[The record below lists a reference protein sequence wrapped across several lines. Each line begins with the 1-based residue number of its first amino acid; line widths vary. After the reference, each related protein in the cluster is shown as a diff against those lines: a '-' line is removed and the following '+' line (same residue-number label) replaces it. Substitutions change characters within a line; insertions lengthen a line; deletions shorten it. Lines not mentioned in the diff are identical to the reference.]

1 MTSGP
6 IHLAVSGTAP
16 AGRRLTGRDVA
27 PRRLLVISAT
37 TGQGHNAAAA
47 AVEEQAGRLWPGCE
61 IRRVDTLDAMGP
73 VLGLA
78 LGLARRVS
86 ADRTPWL
93 SGLCYRRL
101 WRQPWFAETSGRLTG
116 AWTGRALRP
125 VVAEFLPDLVVSTYP
140 LGTAGLDWLR
150 RRGGLDLPV
159 AAIVADFV
167 PHPFRVYPEIDL
179 HYVASEPGLRAMW
192 LARPDTRGAVGAPP
206 VVSAFHPVGTEDRA
220 AARAAFGLPPDRP
233 VVLISLG
240 PAGSGSVRRAVR
252 GALAADP
259 GTCVVVACGRNEAL
273 RRRLVGGD
281 EPTGRLVALGWTDR
295 MPELIS
301 AADVVITGAGGASAL
316 EALATSRPVLL
327 FEPVAGHGEVN
338 AALMEQAG
346 LGRVCADPVQLT
358 ATLRGLLRSPDLLAA
373 AERRAAEHTG
383 GLDFTAEVAAL
394 PGLPRHRGSRPLAA
408 ADALFVAAASEAVP
422 QQVGAVALLE
432 VSEAAALEPERIAV
446 GLRARLLARSA
457 QLPVLRR
464 RLWLRPGRRPRWLDV
479 DDLDP
484 ARHITSRVVRGGS
497 GPDWAEALREFFDVP
512 LPLDRPP
519 WQLQVLRETEPRA
532 VVGERTAVLVK
543 LHYALGGEQVAIA
556 TLAGLLSDRP
566 APGLRAV
573 PPVEHAH
580 RTRGGTAGRTG
591 PRRLRGA
598 MAELGDTLRAAART
612 PRPNSPRRHYTLVRL
627 PAGEVRVVAR
637 RLGTSTSALLLGLL
651 GEALYRQRAPATGA
665 ARRLRTM
672 VPMTARG
679 GPGTAG
685 SEPTSA
691 VFDLPVG
698 AMSVRRRIDEVAD
711 ALDCPGGPRSVA
723 ARFAVR
729 ALGRL
734 PGAAQTRL
742 ARLVYGGRFFGLV
755 ASVLPEW
762 RRELRL
768 LGALVTSVHPV
779 LPLADGVALAVGYL
793 SWGEVLGVG
802 VTGDSALFP
811 DADGLADNLLG
822 VFAELAGDIRIGR
835 TGELAGRL

>member
-6 IHLAVSGTAP
+6 IHLAVSGSPP
-16 AGRRLTGRDVA
+16 AGGRLPGRDVA

-37 TGQGHNAAAA
+37 TGRGHNAAAA

-61 IRRVDTLDAMGP
+61 IRRVDTLDTMGRL
-73 VLGLA
+73 LGLA
-78 LGLARRVS
+78 LRLAHRVS
-86 ADRTPWL
+86 ADRTAWL

-101 WRQPWFAETSGRLTG
+101 WRQPWFAEALGRLTG
-116 AWTGRALRP
+116 AWSGRALRP

-179 HYVASEPGLRAMW
+179 HYVASEPGLQAMW
-192 LARPDTRGAVGAPP
+192 RARPDTRGAVGAPP
-206 VVSAFHPVGTEDRA
+206 VASAFHPVGSEDRA

-233 VVLISLG
+233 VVVISLG
-240 PAGSGSVRRAVR
+240 PAGSGPVRRAVH

-301 AADVVITGAGGASAL
+301 AADVVITGAGGAGAL

-327 FEPVAGHGEVN
+327 FEPIAGHGEVN

-346 LGRVCADPVQLT
+346 LGRVCADPGQLT
-358 ATLRGLLRSPDLLAA
+358 AALRGLLRSPDLRAA

-408 ADALFVAAASEAVP
+408 ADALFVAAASEEVP
-422 QQVGAVALLE
+422 QQVGAVALLDH
-432 VSEAAALEPERIAV
+432 SEAAALDPERIAV

-484 ARHITSRVVRGGS
+484 ARHITSRVVRAGAGL
-497 GPDWAEALREFFDVP
+497 DWAEALREFFDVP

-519 WQLQVLRETEPRA
+519 WQLQVLREAEPRA
-532 VVGERTAVLVK
+532 VTGAAAGERTAVLVK
-543 LHYALGGEQVAIA
+543 LHHSLGGEQVAVA

-573 PPVEHAH
+573 PPVERAH
-580 RTRGGTAGRTG
+580 RTRGSAGRTG
-591 PRRLRGA
+591 ARRLGGA

-612 PRPNSPRRHYTLVRL
+612 PRPNSPSRHYTLVR
-627 PAGEVRVVAR
+627 VRVVAR

-651 GEALYRQRAPATGA
+651 GEALYRQRAPATGV

-679 GPGTAG
+679 GPGTVG

-691 VFDLPVG
+691 LFDLPVG
-698 AMSVRRRIDEVAD
+698 AMSVLRRIDEVAD
-711 ALDCPGGPRSVA
+711 ALDRPGAARSVA

-734 PGAAQTRL
+734 PGVAQARF

-755 ASVLPEW
+755 ASVLPDW

>member
-1 MTSGP
+1 
-6 IHLAVSGTAP
+6 
-16 AGRRLTGRDVA
+16 
-27 PRRLLVISAT
+27 
-37 TGQGHNAAAA
+37 
-47 AVEEQAGRLWPGCE
+47 
-61 IRRVDTLDAMGP
+61 
-73 VLGLA
+73 
-78 LGLARRVS
+78 
-86 ADRTPWL
+86 
-93 SGLCYRRL
+93 
-101 WRQPWFAETSGRLTG
+101 
-116 AWTGRALRP
+116 
-125 VVAEFLPDLVVSTYP
+125 
-140 LGTAGLDWLR
+140 
-150 RRGGLDLPV
+150 
-159 AAIVADFV
+159 
-167 PHPFRVYPEIDL
+167 
-179 HYVASEPGLRAMW
+179 
-192 LARPDTRGAVGAPP
+192 
-206 VVSAFHPVGTEDRA
+206 
-220 AARAAFGLPPDRP
+220 
-233 VVLISLG
+233 
-240 PAGSGSVRRAVR
+240 
-252 GALAADP
+252 
-259 GTCVVVACGRNEAL
+259 
-273 RRRLVGGD
+273 
-281 EPTGRLVALGWTDR
+281 
-295 MPELIS
+295 
-301 AADVVITGAGGASAL
+301 
-316 EALATSRPVLL
+316 
-327 FEPVAGHGEVN
+327 
-338 AALMEQAG
+338 
-346 LGRVCADPVQLT
+346 
-358 ATLRGLLRSPDLLAA
+358 
-373 AERRAAEHTG
+373 
-383 GLDFTAEVAAL
+383 
-394 PGLPRHRGSRPLAA
+394 
-408 ADALFVAAASEAVP
+408 
-422 QQVGAVALLE
+422 
-432 VSEAAALEPERIAV
+432 
-446 GLRARLLARSA
+446 
-457 QLPVLRR
+457 
-464 RLWLRPGRRPRWLDV
+464 
-479 DDLDP
+479 
-484 ARHITSRVVRGGS
+484 
-497 GPDWAEALREFFDVP
+497 
-512 LPLDRPP
+512 
-519 WQLQVLRETEPRA
+519 
-532 VVGERTAVLVK
+532 VLVK
-543 LHYALGGEQVAIA
+543 LHHALGGEQVAIA

-566 APGLRAV
+566 APGLHAV

-580 RTRGGTAGRTG
+580 RARGGTAGRTG
-591 PRRLRGA
+591 PRRLGGA